1 MIGEQIYRVDS
12 EKAIILKTLNKVRSS
27 KGMIMSEEH
36 IVEFRFLAEPT
47 DVNFGGKVH
56 GGMVMKWID
65 QASYACAAQ
74 WSKHYCVTV
83 SANAIRFIRPILV
96 GQLITV
102 EARVVHTGKT
112 SMHLYV
118 VVRAVDPKASKPAVT
133 NRCFITFMAV
143 DEAGFPVS
151 VPSYKPQS
159 KEDKLL
165 EAVAIQGKEFA
176 QKLDNDFVEKLGWK

>member
-1 MIGEQIYRVDS
+1 M
-12 EKAIILKTLNKVRSS
+12 S
-27 KGMIMSEEH
+27 KNSH
-36 IVEFRFLAEPT
+36 TDFRFLAEPT

-96 GQLITV
+96 GQLIWLH
-102 EARVVHTGKT
+102 ARIVHTGKT
-112 SMHLYV
+112 SMHIYV
-118 VVRAVDPKASKPAVT
+118 VVRAGDPKDDKMVVT

-143 DEAGFPVS
+143 DEAGFPVE
-151 VPSYKPQS
+151 VPTYKAETD
-159 KEDKLL
+159 EDKML
-165 EAVAIQGKEFA
+165 EQVAMHGKEFA
-176 QKLDNDFVEKLGWK
+176 KKLDQDFEQSLGWK

>member
-1 MIGEQIYRVDS
+1 MTTDNTPTS
-12 EKAIILKTLNKVRSS
+12 NT
-27 KGMIMSEEH
+27 
-36 IVEFRFLAEPT
+36 VEFRFLAEPT

-96 GQLITV
+96 GQLISI
-102 EARVVHTGKT
+102 EARIVHTGKS
-112 SMHLYV
+112 SMHIYV
-118 VVRAVDPKASKPAVT
+118 VVRAGDPKTGKQAVT

-143 DEAGFPVS
+143 DDTGYPTPVPAYTAIS
-151 VPSYKPQS
+151 D
-159 KEDKLL
+159 EDKQL
-165 EAVAIQGKEFA
+165 EKVAIQAKDFA
-176 QKLDNDFVEKLGWK
+176 KKLDNDFEEKLGWK